1 MPSYI
6 VPAEGP
12 VYVREGKPA
21 SAFSRG
27 DVLMLNSASSL
38 SRIPPLF
45 PAGAVIVGVAL
56 ADSTKSINNKVTY
69 AIPHSET
76 VFWSTCTPG
85 SSFTRGA
92 NVNFNADAASHLI
105 ANGST
110 GTVRAVVVK
119 GVADV
124 ANQSVES
131 RIQIRF
137 INQSAVSASP
147 DYFTVYGG

>member
-12 VYVREGKPA
+12 VYIREGKPA

-27 DVLMLNSASSL
+27 DILVLNSSSSL
-38 SRIPPLF
+38 SRLPHLATTID
-45 PAGAVIVGVAL
+45 IVGVAL
-56 ADSTKSINNKVTY
+56 ADSVDSIRGKVTY
-69 AIPHSET
+69 AIPHADT
-76 VFWSTCTPG
+76 VWWSSATPG
-85 SSFTRGA
+85 STYTRGA
-92 NVNFNADAASHLI
+92 NVNFNEDADGHLI

-124 ANQSVES
+124 EQPSGES
-131 RIQIRF
+131 RIQIQF
-137 INQSAVSASP
+137 IHNAGALLFS
-147 DYFTVYGG
+147 